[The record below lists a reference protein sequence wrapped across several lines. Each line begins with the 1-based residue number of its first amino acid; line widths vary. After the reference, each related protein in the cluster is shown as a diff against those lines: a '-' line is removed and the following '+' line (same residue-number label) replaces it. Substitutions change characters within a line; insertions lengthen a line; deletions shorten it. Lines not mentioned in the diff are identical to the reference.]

1 MPTLTDLV
9 IVLIFLI
16 ISLTSRIPLLIF
28 CPMLLVVCIPG
39 FLAFWLSGFLASWLR
54 LKWHLNLKT
63 AFRRTADLMF
73 CGKGDVPSA
82 SFAV

>member
-39 FLAFWLSGFLASWLR
+39 FLAFWLSGFLAFWLP
-54 LKWHLNLKT
+54 
-63 AFRRTADLMF
+63 
-73 CGKGDVPSA
+73 G
-82 SFAV
+82 